1 MATEQQSVDLV
12 DGDIVRSFARAALLA
27 VLIGASAPVA
37 IPIGPAPIT
46 LQVLFVFLAGLVL
59 GPLWGSFSMVLY
71 LTAGAIGV
79 PVFAGMEAGF
89 GVLVAETGGYLW
101 SYPIAA
107 GLIGLFVHRG
117 TDLRT
122 PADQPL
128 ALVVVALLCGL
139 LVIYGMGVSYMA
151 VVLKLEPWEALLTG
165 MVPFLPGDL
174 FKLIAAILIVKSG
187 QLAVGTHESR

>member
-1 MATEQQSVDLV
+1 MATDQQSVDLV
-12 DGDIVRSFARAALLA
+12 EGDVVRSFARAALLA

-71 LTAGAIGV
+71 LAAGAVGV
-79 PVFAGMEAGF
+79 PVFAGMETGF
-89 GVLVAETGGYLW
+89 GVLVGETGGYLW

-117 TDLRT
+117 TDLRD
-122 PADQPL
+122 PAEQPL
-128 ALVVVALLCGL
+128 ILVVIALLAGL
-139 LVIYGMGVSYMA
+139 VVIYGIGVSYMA
-151 VVLKLEPWEALLTG
+151 QVLRLDLWEALLVG
-165 MVPFLPGDL
+165 MIPFIPGDL
-174 FKLIAAILIVKSG
+174 LKLAAAIAIVKSG
-187 QLAVGTHESR
+187 RLNVAN

>member
-12 DGDIVRSFARAALLA
+12 DGDVVRSFARAALLA

-71 LTAGAIGV
+71 LTAGAVGV
-79 PVFAGMEAGF
+79 PVFAGMESGF
-89 GVLVAETGGYLW
+89 GVLVGETAGYLW

-117 TDLRT
+117 TELRD
-122 PADQPL
+122 PAEQSL
-128 ALVVVALLCGL
+128 AVVVVALLAGL
-139 LVIYGMGVSYMA
+139 IVIYGMGVGHMMW
-151 VVLKLEPWEALLTG
+151 LLHLDLWEALLTG
-165 MVPFLPGDL
+165 MVFFLPGDFL
-174 FKLIAAILIVKSG
+174 KLVAAILIVKSG